1 MPMNTGSMDDI
12 GEVSIGVCTCTY
24 VSGLMSVHCIV

>member
-12 GEVSIGVCTCTY
+12 GEVSIGVC